1 MTRLDFLL
9 AYLGEAVRCVQVHA
23 KGLGEV
29 TTYTMDVPY
38 EQAAE
43 SVRKELHKKLSLD
56 VCIRDSI

>member
-1 MTRLDFLL
+1 M
-9 AYLGEAVRCVQVHA
+9 QVHA

-43 SVRKELHKKLSLD
+43 SVRKELECMNNELRLHTSL
-56 VCIRDSI
+56 

>member
-1 MTRLDFLL
+1 M
-9 AYLGEAVRCVQVHA
+9 QVHA

-43 SVRKELHKKLSLD
+43 SVRKELEVNHKKLSLD
-56 VCIRDSI
+56 VCIRDSY